1 MNITINADFTSAA
14 AAQRLATQR
23 IPQAV
28 RWILQDWSARTVKNV
43 KEGLAGKYLNR
54 KTGHLANSVGR
65 AIKRDGEH
73 TTLTIGTNVTGRTR
87 DVPYARIQDEG
98 GTIVPRRARA
108 LTIPVAGT
116 KGVAANFP
124 NMFLLKRP
132 GKPPLLVEK
141 TAKGALKLRF
151 VLVSQVTLKATGWWS
166 IPWAE
171 AQAELKGL
179 YLPENV
185 LRVAG
190 QLAAAAKE
198 N

>member
-54 KTGHLANSVGR
+54 RTGHLANSVGR
-65 AIKRDGEH
+65 TIKRDGEH
-73 TTLTIGTNVTGRTR
+73 TTATLGTNVAGRVR

-108 LTIPVAGT
+108 LTIPIAGT

-124 NMFLLKRP
+124 NLFLVRRV

-141 TAKGALKLRF
+141 TGKGAWKLRF
-151 VLVSQVTLKATGWWS
+151 LLLQQVTLKPTGWWS
-166 IPWAE
+166 TPWGE

-185 LRVAG
+185 FWVAEKF
-190 QLAAAAKE
+190 AAAAKE
-198 N
+198 K